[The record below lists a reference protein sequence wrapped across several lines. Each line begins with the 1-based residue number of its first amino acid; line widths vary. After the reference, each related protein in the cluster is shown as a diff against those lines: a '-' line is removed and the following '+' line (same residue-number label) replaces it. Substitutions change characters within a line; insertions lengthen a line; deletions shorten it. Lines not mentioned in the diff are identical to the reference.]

1 MEHAATHLAPGGDAA
16 SGAPAGAVAVG
27 ATATTGGLGDVSAGV
42 GVAATS
48 AVPEP
53 AFGPLGVDL
62 GALTDAWQRLAAAAT
77 GPVGQV
83 ERVSAIRALEDV
95 KDAVC
100 AAQAELAVAVVA
112 NEVGAA
118 EAACDAAGREECGPR
133 VRARKVAQARRSA
146 IGQVAL
152 ARRESPSQGQ
162 VLVGVAEAL
171 VYEMPH
177 TLAALRAGV
186 LNEYRARI
194 VVRET
199 ACLDRQARAR
209 VDAAVCADQSGLQ
222 GVGTKRLAALVEAQ
236 AYRQDPVA
244 VVNGN
249 ERSVAERSVSLRPAP
264 GGMTYLTA
272 LVPLAQGVGVWAS
285 LQRTADTARATG
297 DGRSKGQV
305 MADTLIERVTGQA
318 SAQGVPVMVNLIM
331 SDATLLASGHDPAV
345 LDGGHMIPAQSAR
358 ELIAHAMDNLGTLT
372 KTATGADAAG
382 GSRSPSGSNCP
393 AGTSS
398 PSKGSPPGT
407 GSPPGESST
416 EPVKVPARVGA
427 WVRRVYADA
436 GGGVVAMDSH
446 ARTFPDG
453 LARLLR
459 VRDQGLCRTPW
470 CDAPVAHT
478 DHITPH
484 AVGGA
489 TTAVNGQGLCAGC
502 NYTKQTHGWTQE
514 VDPDTPRHTV
524 TTMTPTGHEY
534 VSTAPAVPAP
544 LTPNVVATASEPAS
558 AASRDRV
565 IDIKRPPPGASPI
578 EITIERFLQHAA

>member
-1 MEHAATHLAPGGDAA
+1 MEHTTKHPAPGGDATSGA
-16 SGAPAGAVAVG
+16 LPGAPAGAVAVG
-27 ATATTGGLGDVSAGV
+27 DDAVTIGGSGGSG
-42 GVAATS
+42 GVAAAAGAVVTS

-53 AFGPLGVDL
+53 ALGSLGVDL
-62 GALTDAWQRLAAAAT
+62 GALTEAWQRLAAAPAA
-77 GPVGQV
+77 GSVGQA

-95 KDAVC
+95 KDAAS
-100 AAQAELAVAVVA
+100 AAQGELAVAVVTS
-112 NEVGAA
+112 EVAA
-118 EAACDAAGREECGPR
+118 ARAACDAAGGEACGPR
-133 VRARKVAQARRSA
+133 VRERKVAQARRSA

-152 ARRESPSQGQ
+152 ARRESPRRAQ
-162 VLVGVAEAL
+162 VLHGVGHVL
-171 VYEMPH
+171 VHEMPH
-177 TLAALRAGV
+177 TLAALRTGV
-186 LNEYRARI
+186 LSEYRASI
-194 VVRET
+194 LVSET
-199 ACLDRQARAR
+199 ACLDLEARAR
-209 VDAAVCADQSGLQ
+209 VDRVLCSDPGSLQ
-222 GVGTKRLAALVEAQ
+222 GVGTTRLRALVRAQ
-236 AYRQDPVA
+236 AYREDPVA

-249 ERSVAERSVSLRPAP
+249 ERSVTERSVSLRPAP

-272 LVPLAQGVGVWAS
+272 LVPLSQGVGVWAS
-285 LQRTADTARATG
+285 LQRTADAARATG

-305 MADTLIERVTGQA
+305 MADTLIERVTGQT

-372 KTATGADAAG
+372 HTADDVDVDRRRSAA
-382 GSRSPSGSNCP
+382 
-393 AGTSS
+393 
-398 PSKGSPPGT
+398 K
-407 GSPPGESST
+407 
-416 EPVKVPARVGA
+416 VGA

-436 GGGVVAMDSH
+436 GRGVVAMDSH

-478 DHITPH
+478 DHITPYME
-484 AVGGA
+484 GGK
-489 TTAVNGQGLCAGC
+489 TTASNGQGLCAGC
-502 NYTKQTHGWTQE
+502 NYTKQAHGWTQV
-514 VDPDTPRHTV
+514 VDPNTPRHTV

-544 LTPNVVATASEPAS
+544 LTPTTVATASEPAS
-558 AASRDRV
+558 VASRDRV
-565 IDIKRPPPGASPI
+565 IDIKRPPQGASPI